1 MLRQMTQ
8 LVVGTDEEQ
17 GFIFIEQP
25 DVVADEP
32 AKIIL
37 APEQVPVLIQWL
49 QEAREEIEALDR
61 KQG

>member
-25 DVVADEP
+25 DVISDEL

-37 APEQVPVLIQWL
+37 APEQVPVLIEWL
-49 QEAREEIEALDR
+49 QEAKEEINALD
-61 KQG
+61 KKHA